1 MGIAERQASSAGRTS
16 GASAGTLRR
25 VERPQRIT
33 DAGVTPS
40 APADPRPAIARA
52 YRFERARR
60 SLRLEHRDE
69 HRRAQRRFWF
79 TLAVLVGVV
88 LVIGGITVHQLQ
100 QLFGI

>member
-1 MGIAERQASSAGRTS
+1 MGTAERQATAAARAS
-16 GASAGTLRR
+16 GTGPGTLRR

-40 APADPRPAIARA
+40 APADPRSAIARA

-69 HRRAQRRFWF
+69 HRRAERRFWL
-79 TLAVLVGVV
+79 TLVVLVAAVA
-88 LVIGGITVHQLQ
+88 VIGGITAHQLQ

>member
-1 MGIAERQASSAGRTS
+1 MITTETVSHKYCRVNDDQPTRTS
-16 GASAGTLRR
+16 
-25 VERPQRIT
+25 RP
-33 DAGVTPS
+33 

-69 HRRAQRRFWF
+69 RRRAQRRFWF

-88 LVIGGITVHQLQ
+88 VVIGGITVHQLQ